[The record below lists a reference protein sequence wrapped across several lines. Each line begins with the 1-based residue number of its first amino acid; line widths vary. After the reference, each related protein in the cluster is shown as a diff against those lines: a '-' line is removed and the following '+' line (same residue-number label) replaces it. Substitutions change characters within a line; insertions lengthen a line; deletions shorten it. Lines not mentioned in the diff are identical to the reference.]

1 MNSTSYDLNSSSGI
15 IQMSEAILE
24 NNSNQPLITTND
36 IDLTNEEK
44 HLLSNQDNSS
54 PSNHFCPSI
63 FFVFFYS
70 LKFRSN

>member
-1 MNSTSYDLNSSSGI
+1 
-15 IQMSEAILE
+15 MSEAILE

-54 PSNHFCPSI
+54 PSNHFCHSI
-63 FFVFFYS
+63 FLFLYF